1 MSIPL
6 IINPAAGRGAGSRLE
21 NRLRDEL
28 ASHGIKTD
36 IIRSKGPNDV
46 TACVAAAL
54 ASKPERILIAGGDG
68 TVHEAV
74 NGWMRAGGGAPL
86 GVIPVGTGND
96 FMKMLDRHSDDWR
109 AACALIAHGHARQI
123 DIARCTGTYECRGRH
138 DAGSDR
144 CNDFYFANSIGIG
157 FDAQVAMEANR
168 MQWLHSKLVYGVALM
183 KTLLLKH
190 RTPLVHLR
198 AGETDIETLIT
209 LIAVNNGRVEGGSFV
224 LAPHA
229 EIDDGLLDVV
239 IAAGMSRLGILQL
252 VPSVLAGTH
261 LDRHG
266 VTAFRATR
274 ILIESDIGL
283 PVHAD
288 GEIRYT
294 DATRLEIEIL
304 PGRLAVIT

>member
-6 IINPAAGRGAGSRLE
+6 IINPAAGRGAGGRLE

-28 ASHGIKTD
+28 ASHGIDTD
-36 IIRSKGPNDV
+36 IIRSKGAGDV
-46 TACVAAAL
+46 TVCIRAAL
-54 ASKPERILIAGGDG
+54 AAKPDRILIAGGDG

-74 NGWMRAGGGAPL
+74 NGWMQAGGGAPI

-96 FMKMLDRHSDDWR
+96 FMKMLDRHPDDWR
-109 AACALIAHGHARQI
+109 AACALIAHGHARRI
-123 DIARCTGTYECRGRH
+123 DIA
-138 DAGSDR
+138 R

-157 FDAQVAMEANR
+157 FDAQVATEANR
-168 MQWLHSKLVYGVALM
+168 MQWLHSKIVYGVALV

-190 RTPLVHLR
+190 RTPLVHIR
-198 AGETDIETLIT
+198 AGEFDMETSIT
-209 LIAVNNGRVEGGSFV
+209 LVAVNNGRVEGGSFV

-229 EIDDGLLDVV
+229 EIDDGVLDVV

-252 VPSVLAGTH
+252 VPRVLAGTH
-261 LDRHG
+261 LNQRG

-274 ILIESDIGL
+274 ILIESGTGL

-288 GEIRYT
+288 GEIRYS
-294 DATRLEIEIL
+294 DARRLEIEIL